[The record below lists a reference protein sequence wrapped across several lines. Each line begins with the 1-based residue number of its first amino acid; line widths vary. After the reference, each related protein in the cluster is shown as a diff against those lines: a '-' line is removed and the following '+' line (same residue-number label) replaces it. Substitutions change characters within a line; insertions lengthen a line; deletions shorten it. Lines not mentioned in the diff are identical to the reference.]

1 MGEALA
7 PFPIAQSAPGT
18 MMAEGLRQRQLDRLA
33 LRGSPTKALRVATS
47 AEEVKNVTSFPAQP
61 FARSDVTMLGKGD
74 MTEESSR
81 IKRFNEDAFETPNSP
96 IRSNGSFGEVKRDGS
111 AENANAVIGG
121 KQFTISKVG
130 NNGRIYLR
138 YAAVRTI
145 TCPFLDTHPSL
156 FWSARA
162 RYLLVEIRGICW
174 VRVQA
179 NQYQT
184 PNTACSPAISTT
196 PICISKLFSKYGWT
210 RCSACQKRKRGVV
223 QRHDVDH

>member
-1 MGEALA
+1 MGEAPA
-7 PFPIAQSAPGT
+7 PFPIAQSAPST

-33 LRGSPTKALRVATS
+33 LRGSPTKALRATTS
-47 AEEVKNVTSFPAQP
+47 AEEVKNVTSFPAEP
-61 FARSDVTMLGKGD
+61 SARSDGTMLGKGD
-74 MTEESSR
+74 MAHESSR
-81 IKRFNEDAFETPNSP
+81 IKRFNEDAFETQNSP
-96 IRSNGSFGEVKRDGS
+96 IRSNGSFGEAKRDGS

-145 TCPFLDTHPSL
+145 TCLFPDTPHCL
-156 FWSARA
+156 WLARA
-162 RYLLVEIRGICW
+162 RYLLVEILGLHW

-196 PICISKLFSKYGWT
+196 SICIPKLLSKYSWI
-210 RCSACQKRKRGVV
+210 RCSVCQKRKRRFV